1 MEKVIIE
8 KYLVDNGEVF
18 DHLIEADLN
27 NFTSTNYA
35 AIKKGSPTFNL
46 IEIETVKKHQHQM
59 MLKARKKKL
68 QITKF

>member
-1 MEKVIIE
+1 LEKVIIE

-46 IEIETVKKHQHQM
+46 IEIETVK
-59 MLKARKKKL
+59 
-68 QITKF
+68 